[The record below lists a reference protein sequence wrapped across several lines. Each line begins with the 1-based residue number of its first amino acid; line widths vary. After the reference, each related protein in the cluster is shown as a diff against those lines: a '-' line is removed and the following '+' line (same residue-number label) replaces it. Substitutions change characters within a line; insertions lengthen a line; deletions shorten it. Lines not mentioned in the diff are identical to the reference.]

1 MVEKGVVIVLL
12 SPHQL
17 IPVKLVWCP
26 SSSVNTKAMAKFSK
40 EQGIDLQFCVEFK
53 SIDLTTK
60 LS

>member
-1 MVEKGVVIVLL
+1 MVEKGVVIVLP

-17 IPVKLVWCP
+17 IPV
-26 SSSVNTKAMAKFSK
+26 NTKAMAKISK